1 MHPHPVCLHT
11 SWPTCWATFLTGT
24 LRACP
29 RPSSRRASAAGSSER
44 GREFQVMHVYGYFL
58 RLFNSSM
65 HYFSIVRARVLVCVR
80 LAGLSGRSQVIR
92 PWTLG
97 RLDACMLSSTH
108 AYLRFCYDS
117 RAQALE
123 IGCEALEIEC
133 EALEIGG
140 QALEIEFLRDRKE
153 RVQRQKGFIILK

>member
-1 MHPHPVCLHT
+1 
-11 SWPTCWATFLTGT
+11 
-24 LRACP
+24 
-29 RPSSRRASAAGSSER
+29 
-44 GREFQVMHVYGYFL
+44 
-58 RLFNSSM
+58 
-65 HYFSIVRARVLVCVR
+65 
-80 LAGLSGRSQVIR
+80 
-92 PWTLG
+92 
-97 RLDACMLSSTH
+97 LDACKLSSTH
-108 AYLRFCYDS
+108 AYLCICYDS